1 MSRDVIDSSE
11 KNLMYPKLVIIS
23 HPDPLMRCLLP
34 VILESPGLKLLVRS
48 EDDAVI

>member
-11 KNLMYPKLVIIS
+11 KNLMYPKLVIILY
-23 HPDPLMRCLLP
+23 PDPLMRCLLP
-34 VILESPGLKLLVRS
+34 VVLESPGLKLLERP